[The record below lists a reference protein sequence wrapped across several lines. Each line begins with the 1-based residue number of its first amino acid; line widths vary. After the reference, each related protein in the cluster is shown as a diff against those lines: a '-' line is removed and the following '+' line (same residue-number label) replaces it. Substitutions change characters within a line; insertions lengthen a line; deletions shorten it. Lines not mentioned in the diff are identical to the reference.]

1 MGNGNQR
8 QTVPLSNAIE
18 REMWCA
24 IGVKIVTFASSFLV
38 RRSPR
43 MVRCSRY
50 RLPDY
55 YLMATSKDK
64 LTKKRSTKT
73 RKRTNAPGRK
83 DSTPSRSVG
92 SRMRSWAQG
101 LQNNIVNKRYGELI
115 SFILGLILLAFIIYI
130 LVACG
135 SYLMVG
141 SRDQSI
147 VTELTPWEALTQT
160 LPEGI
165 DSSVVEIQNIT
176 RVHGAYLAHWLM
188 DGFLGFGSWLL
199 LLFGI
204 VCALRMM
211 RITKRGSLI
220 KLCVYTILLS
230 LWTALALSAL
240 QSILGMPTF
249 FRWGGVYGALWLG
262 KMLPA
267 IGWLGVSL
275 TLLVTIIILIVVI
288 RYEYLQWMRRAIGL
302 GWVKRPNR
310 RHTTDSSLESIEDE
324 TELTG
329 GEPTDTNE
337 EILPDDEDGDLDTTK
352 DEDEE
357 APLPAS
363 SVLAAQSASHTT
375 SQATTN
381 APQARRQSVS
391 TPAEESLEGS
401 VTVTVAQGDADSQ
414 AVSVMPQ
421 SDTRRGGYQMP
432 SPDLLADVDQ
442 SSQTIDRT
450 EIKEIEQLII
460 EKLSDLGI
468 GLEPVEVTIGPTVTL
483 YEFKL
488 DPKVKVNR
496 IRSLEDDIA
505 MKVESIGGI
514 RIIAPMPGRG
524 TIGIEVPNR
533 NPRTVGMKALI
544 TSQKFITTDMKL
556 PIAIGRTI
564 TNDVYLFDLSK
575 MPHLLIAGATGQG
588 KSVGLNA
595 LITSLLYNKRPEE
608 LKLILIDPKMLE
620 FSIYESI
627 GRHFLTKLEDA
638 EKYIITDT
646 TKALPVL
653 ESLCV
658 DMDGRYELL
667 ARAKVRN
674 IAEYNKL
681 FRQGHLREEDGFVFL
696 PYLVLIVD
704 EFADLIMTTGR
715 AIEKPIARLAQKARA
730 AGIHIVLA
738 TQRPSTDVITGL
750 IKANFPARIAFKVSS
765 QVDSRTILDTKSAK
779 DLIGRGDMLI
789 NDGKE
794 MRRIQCAFIDTPET
808 ERIVDHI
815 SRQPYPTEPYL
826 LPEPPATEGAAG
838 AAGVGGGA
846 TERDPLFEEVAR
858 HVVQMQQGSTSNIQR
873 RFNIGYNRAGRIMD
887 QLYEC
892 GIVSGQD
899 GSKPRQVLIADE
911 TTLDQLLDTF

>member
-1 MGNGNQR
+1 
-8 QTVPLSNAIE
+8 
-18 REMWCA
+18 
-24 IGVKIVTFASSFLV
+24 
-38 RRSPR
+38 
-43 MVRCSRY
+43 
-50 RLPDY
+50 
-55 YLMATSKDK
+55 
-64 LTKKRSTKT
+64 
-73 RKRTNAPGRK
+73 
-83 DSTPSRSVG
+83 
-92 SRMRSWAQG
+92 
-101 LQNNIVNKRYGELI
+101 
-115 SFILGLILLAFIIYI
+115 
-130 LVACG
+130 
-135 SYLMVG
+135 
-141 SRDQSI
+141 
-147 VTELTPWEALTQT
+147 
-160 LPEGI
+160 
-165 DSSVVEIQNIT
+165 
-176 RVHGAYLAHWLM
+176 
-188 DGFLGFGSWLL
+188 
-199 LLFGI
+199 
-204 VCALRMM
+204 MM

-230 LWTALALSAL
+230 LWMALALSTL
-240 QSILGMPTF
+240 QDILGMPTF
-249 FRWGGVYGALWLG
+249 FRWGGAYGARWLG
-262 KMLPA
+262 KLLPA
-267 IGWLGVSL
+267 IGWLGVAL
-275 TLLVTIIILIVVI
+275 ILLVSIIILIVVI

-310 RHTTDSSLESIEDE
+310 RRTTDSSLESVEDE
-324 TELTG
+324 AKASEE
-329 GEPTDTNE
+329 EPTETNE
-337 EILPDDEDGDLDTTK
+337 EVDPDDEDGEPNI

-357 APLPAS
+357 APLPAP
-363 SVLAAQSASHTT
+363 SVLAAQSA
-375 SQATTN
+375 
-381 APQARRQSVS
+381 RRESVS
-391 TPAEESLEGS
+391 TPAEESLEGG

-414 AVSVMPQ
+414 AVSVIPQ

-627 GRHFLTKLEDA
+627 GRHFLTKLEDE

-646 TKALPVL
+646 NKALPVL

-674 IAEYNKL
+674 ISEYNKL

-838 AAGVGGGA
+838 GAGSGGGGA
-846 TERDPLFEEVAR
+846 TERDLLFEEVAR

-892 GIVSGQD
+892 GIVSAQD

-911 TTLDQLLDTF
+911 ATLDQLLDTF

>member
-1 MGNGNQR
+1 
-8 QTVPLSNAIE
+8 
-18 REMWCA
+18 
-24 IGVKIVTFASSFLV
+24 
-38 RRSPR
+38 
-43 MVRCSRY
+43 
-50 RLPDY
+50 
-55 YLMATSKDK
+55 
-64 LTKKRSTKT
+64 
-73 RKRTNAPGRK
+73 
-83 DSTPSRSVG
+83 
-92 SRMRSWAQG
+92 MRSWAQG
-101 LQNNIVNKRYGELI
+101 LQNNIANKRYGELI
-115 SFILGLILLAFIIYI
+115 SFILGLILLAFIVYI

-141 SRDQSI
+141 SRDQSV

-230 LWTALALSAL
+230 LWMALALSTL
-240 QSILGMPTF
+240 QDILGMPTF
-249 FRWGGVYGALWLG
+249 FRWGGAYGARWLG
-262 KMLPA
+262 KLLPA
-267 IGWLGVSL
+267 IGWLGVAL
-275 TLLVTIIILIVVI
+275 ILLVSIITLVVVL
-288 RYEYLQWMRRAIGL
+288 RYEYLQWIRRAIGL

-310 RHTTDSSLESIEDE
+310 RRTSESSLESIEDE
-324 TELTG
+324 KGATG
-329 GEPTDTNE
+329 EEPTETNE
-337 EILPDDEDGDLDTTK
+337 EVDPDDEDGEPNI

-357 APLPAS
+357 APLPAP
-363 SVLAAQSASHTT
+363 SVLAAQSA
-375 SQATTN
+375 
-381 APQARRQSVS
+381 RRESAS
-391 TPAEESLEGS
+391 TPAEESLEGG

-414 AVSVMPQ
+414 AVSVIPQ

-627 GRHFLTKLEDA
+627 GRHFLTKLEDE

-646 TKALPVL
+646 NKALPVL

-674 IAEYNKL
+674 ISEYNKL

-815 SRQPYPTEPYL
+815 SHQPYPTEPYL

-838 AAGVGGGA
+838 GAGSGGGGA

-892 GIVSGQD
+892 GIVSAQD

-911 TTLDQLLDTF
+911 ATLDQLLDTF

>member
-1 MGNGNQR
+1 
-8 QTVPLSNAIE
+8 
-18 REMWCA
+18 
-24 IGVKIVTFASSFLV
+24 
-38 RRSPR
+38 
-43 MVRCSRY
+43 
-50 RLPDY
+50 
-55 YLMATSKDK
+55 
-64 LTKKRSTKT
+64 
-73 RKRTNAPGRK
+73 
-83 DSTPSRSVG
+83 
-92 SRMRSWAQG
+92 MRSWAQD
-101 LQNNIVNKRYGELI
+101 LQNNVADKRYGELI
-115 SFILGLILLAFIIYI
+115 SFILGLILLAFVVYV
-130 LVACG
+130 LVACV
-135 SYLMVG
+135 SYLLVG
-141 SRDQSI
+141 ARDQSI
-147 VTELTPWEALTQT
+147 VTALTPWEALTQT

-165 DSSVVEIQNIT
+165 DGSVAEIQNIT

-188 DGFLGFGSWLL
+188 DGFLGFGSWFLL
-199 LLFGI
+199 ILSFVG
-204 VCALRMM
+204 ALRLM
-211 RITKRGSLI
+211 RISKRGSII
-220 KLCVYTILLS
+220 KITVYAILLS
-230 LWTALALSAL
+230 LWTALAGAAIQDL
-240 QSILGMPTF
+240 LGMPTF
-249 FRWGGVYGALWLG
+249 FRWGGAYGTLWLG
-262 KMLPA
+262 NLLPA
-267 IGWLGVSL
+267 IGWLGVAL
-275 TLLVTIIILIVVI
+275 ILLVSIIILIVVI

-310 RHTTDSSLESIEDE
+310 HRKAEDPLESAEGEEEASDE
-324 TELTG
+324 
-329 GEPTDTNE
+329 EPTDTDE
-337 EILPDDEDGDLDTTK
+337 EVVPDDMDGEPDTTE

-357 APLPAS
+357 APLPAP
-363 SVLAAQSASHTT
+363 SVLAAQSAPRTT
-375 SQATTN
+375 SQA
-381 APQARRQSVS
+381 RREPVS
-391 TPAEESLEGS
+391 TPAEESLEGG

-414 AVSVMPQ
+414 VASVMPQ
-421 SDTRRGGYQMP
+421 SDMRRGGYQMP

-442 SSQTIDRT
+442 TSQTVDRA
-450 EIKEIEQLII
+450 EIKEIEQLIV

-468 GLEPVEVTIGPTVTL
+468 ALEPVEVTIGPTVTL

-544 TSQKFITTDMKL
+544 TSQKFITTDQKL

-627 GRHFLTKLEDA
+627 GRHFLTKLEDE

-658 DMDGRYELL
+658 DMDARYELL

-674 IAEYNKL
+674 ISEYNKL
-681 FRQGHLREEDGFVFL
+681 FRQGHLREEDGYVFL

-765 QVDSRTILDTKSAK
+765 QVDSRTILDTTSAK

-815 SRQPYPTEPYL
+815 SHQPYPTEPYL

-838 AAGVGGGA
+838 GASFGSGGA

-873 RFNIGYNRAGRIMD
+873 RFNIGYNRAGRVMD

-892 GIVSGQD
+892 GIVSAQD
-899 GSKPRQVLIADE
+899 GSKPRQVLISDE
-911 TTLDQLLDTF
+911 ETLNRLLDTL

>member
-1 MGNGNQR
+1 
-8 QTVPLSNAIE
+8 
-18 REMWCA
+18 
-24 IGVKIVTFASSFLV
+24 
-38 RRSPR
+38 

-64 LTKKRSTKT
+64 STKKRSTKS
-73 RKRTNAPGRK
+73 RKRTNASGRK
-83 DSTPSRSVG
+83 DATPSRSVG
-92 SRMRSWAQG
+92 SRMRSWAQD
-101 LQNNIVNKRYGELI
+101 LQNNIADKRYGELI

-188 DGFLGFGSWLL
+188 DGFLGFGSWFL

-220 KLCVYTILLS
+220 KLCVYAILLS

-240 QSILGMPTF
+240 QNILGMPTF
-249 FRWGGVYGALWLG
+249 FRWGGAYGALWLG

-275 TLLVTIIILIVVI
+275 TLLVTIITFIVAM

-302 GWVKRPNR
+302 GWVKRPSR
-310 RHTTDSSLESIEDE
+310 RTTEAERDAVTLERKEEVVDE
-324 TELTG
+324 ANDEQY
-329 GEPTDTNE
+329 DTS
-337 EILPDDEDGDLDTTK
+337 K
-352 DEDEE
+352 DEELETSLSDPGV
-357 APLPAS
+357 APSQTEPLRS
-363 SVLAAQSASHTT
+363 SRVATSRPSQESRATSSTT
-375 SQATTN
+375 
-381 APQARRQSVS
+381 
-391 TPAEESLEGS
+391 AEESLEGG

-414 AVSVMPQ
+414 AAAIMPQ
-421 SDTRRGGYQMP
+421 SDSRRGGYQMP

-442 SSQTIDRT
+442 SSQKIDRT

-544 TSQKFITTDMKL
+544 TSQKFITTDQKL

-627 GRHFLTKLEDA
+627 GRHFLTKLEDE

-646 TKALPVL
+646 NKALPVL

-815 SRQPYPTEPYL
+815 SRQPYPTVPYL

-838 AAGVGGGA
+838 AAGSGGGGA

-892 GIVSGQD
+892 GIVSAQD

>member
-1 MGNGNQR
+1 
-8 QTVPLSNAIE
+8 
-18 REMWCA
+18 
-24 IGVKIVTFASSFLV
+24 
-38 RRSPR
+38 

-64 LTKKRSTKT
+64 STKKRSTKS
-73 RKRTNAPGRK
+73 RKRTNASGRK
-83 DSTPSRSVG
+83 DATPSRSVG
-92 SRMRSWAQG
+92 SRMRSWAQD
-101 LQNNIVNKRYGELI
+101 LQNNIADKRYGELI

-188 DGFLGFGSWLL
+188 DGFLGFGSWFL

-220 KLCVYTILLS
+220 KLCVYAILLS

-240 QSILGMPTF
+240 QNILGMPTF
-249 FRWGGVYGALWLG
+249 FRWGGAYGALWLG

-275 TLLVTIIILIVVI
+275 TLLVTIITFIVAM

-302 GWVKRPNR
+302 GWVKRPSR
-310 RHTTDSSLESIEDE
+310 RTTEAERDAVTLERKEEVVDE
-324 TELTG
+324 A
-329 GEPTDTNE
+329 NE
-337 EILPDDEDGDLDTTK
+337 EQYDTSK
-352 DEDEE
+352 DEELETPLSDPGV
-357 APLPAS
+357 APSQTEPLRS
-363 SVLAAQSASHTT
+363 SRVATSRPSQESRATSSTT
-375 SQATTN
+375 
-381 APQARRQSVS
+381 
-391 TPAEESLEGS
+391 AEESLEGG

-414 AVSVMPQ
+414 AAAIMPQ
-421 SDTRRGGYQMP
+421 SDSRRGGYQMP

-442 SSQTIDRT
+442 SSQKIDRT

-544 TSQKFITTDMKL
+544 TSQKFITTDQKL

-627 GRHFLTKLEDA
+627 GRHFLTKLEDE

-646 TKALPVL
+646 NKALPVL

-815 SRQPYPTEPYL
+815 SRQPYPTVPYL

-838 AAGVGGGA
+838 AAGSGGGGA

-892 GIVSGQD
+892 GIVSAQD

>member
-1 MGNGNQR
+1 
-8 QTVPLSNAIE
+8 
-18 REMWCA
+18 
-24 IGVKIVTFASSFLV
+24 
-38 RRSPR
+38 
-43 MVRCSRY
+43 
-50 RLPDY
+50 
-55 YLMATSKDK
+55 
-64 LTKKRSTKT
+64 
-73 RKRTNAPGRK
+73 
-83 DSTPSRSVG
+83 
-92 SRMRSWAQG
+92 MRSWAQG
-101 LQNNIVNKRYGELI
+101 LQNNIANKRYGELI
-115 SFILGLILLAFIIYI
+115 SFILGLILLAFIVYI

-141 SRDQSI
+141 ARDQSV

-230 LWTALALSAL
+230 LWMALALSTL
-240 QSILGMPTF
+240 QDILGMPTF
-249 FRWGGVYGALWLG
+249 FRWGGAYGARWLG
-262 KMLPA
+262 KLLPA
-267 IGWLGVSL
+267 IGWLGVAL
-275 TLLVTIIILIVVI
+275 ILLVSIIILIVVI

-310 RHTTDSSLESIEDE
+310 RRTSESSLESIEDE
-324 TELTG
+324 EGATG
-329 GEPTDTNE
+329 EEPTETNE
-337 EILPDDEDGDLDTTK
+337 EVDPDDEDGEPNI

-357 APLPAS
+357 APLPAP
-363 SVLAAQSASHTT
+363 SVLAAQSA
-375 SQATTN
+375 
-381 APQARRQSVS
+381 RRESVS
-391 TPAEESLEGS
+391 TPAEESLEGG

-414 AVSVMPQ
+414 AVSVIPQ
-421 SDTRRGGYQMP
+421 SDTHRGGYQMP

-627 GRHFLTKLEDA
+627 GRHFLTKLEDE

-646 TKALPVL
+646 NKALPVL

-674 IAEYNKL
+674 ISEYNKL
-681 FRQGHLREEDGFVFL
+681 FRQGHLREEEGFVFL

-838 AAGVGGGA
+838 GAGSGGGGA

-892 GIVSGQD
+892 GIVSAQD

-911 TTLDQLLDTF
+911 ATLDQLLDTF

>member
-1 MGNGNQR
+1 
-8 QTVPLSNAIE
+8 
-18 REMWCA
+18 
-24 IGVKIVTFASSFLV
+24 
-38 RRSPR
+38 
-43 MVRCSRY
+43 
-50 RLPDY
+50 
-55 YLMATSKDK
+55 
-64 LTKKRSTKT
+64 
-73 RKRTNAPGRK
+73 
-83 DSTPSRSVG
+83 
-92 SRMRSWAQG
+92 MRSWAQG
-101 LQNNIVNKRYGELI
+101 LQNNIANKRYGELI
-115 SFILGLILLAFIIYI
+115 SFILGLILLAFIVYI

-230 LWTALALSAL
+230 LWMALALSTL
-240 QSILGMPTF
+240 QDILGMLTF
-249 FRWGGVYGALWLG
+249 FRWGGAYGARWLG
-262 KMLPA
+262 KLLPA
-267 IGWLGVSL
+267 IGWLGVAL
-275 TLLVTIIILIVVI
+275 ILLVSIITLIVVL

-310 RHTTDSSLESIEDE
+310 RRATDSSLESVEDE
-324 TELTG
+324 AKASVE
-329 GEPTDTNE
+329 EPTDE
-337 EILPDDEDGDLDTTK
+337 EVDPDDEDGEPNI

-357 APLPAS
+357 APLPAP
-363 SVLAAQSASHTT
+363 SVLAAQSA
-375 SQATTN
+375 
-381 APQARRQSVS
+381 RRESVS
-391 TPAEESLEGS
+391 TPAEESLEGG

-414 AVSVMPQ
+414 AVSVIPQ

-627 GRHFLTKLEDA
+627 GRHFLTKLEDE

-646 TKALPVL
+646 NKALPVL

-674 IAEYNKL
+674 ISEYNKL

-815 SRQPYPTEPYL
+815 SHQPYPTVPYL

-838 AAGVGGGA
+838 GAGSGGGGA

-892 GIVSGQD
+892 GIVSAQD

-911 TTLDQLLDTF
+911 ATLDQLLDTF

>member
-1 MGNGNQR
+1 
-8 QTVPLSNAIE
+8 
-18 REMWCA
+18 
-24 IGVKIVTFASSFLV
+24 
-38 RRSPR
+38 

-230 LWTALALSAL
+230 LWMALALSTL
-240 QSILGMPTF
+240 QDILGMPTF
-249 FRWGGVYGALWLG
+249 FRWGGAYGARWLG
-262 KMLPA
+262 KLLPA
-267 IGWLGVSL
+267 IGWLGVAL
-275 TLLVTIIILIVVI
+275 ILLVSIIILIVVI

-310 RHTTDSSLESIEDE
+310 RRTSESSLESIEDE
-324 TELTG
+324 EGATG
-329 GEPTDTNE
+329 EEPTETNE
-337 EILPDDEDGDLDTTK
+337 EVDPDDEDGEPNI

-357 APLPAS
+357 APLPAP
-363 SVLAAQSASHTT
+363 SVLAAQSA
-375 SQATTN
+375 
-381 APQARRQSVS
+381 RRESVS
-391 TPAEESLEGS
+391 TPAEESLEGG

-414 AVSVMPQ
+414 AVSVIPQ

-838 AAGVGGGA
+838 GAGSGGGGA

-892 GIVSGQD
+892 GIVSAQD

-911 TTLDQLLDTF
+911 ATLDQLLDTF

>member
-1 MGNGNQR
+1 M
-8 QTVPLSNAIE
+8 A
-18 REMWCA
+18 
-24 IGVKIVTFASSFLV
+24 
-38 RRSPR
+38 RRSH
-43 MVRCSRY
+43 Y
-50 RLPDY
+50 RLPYY

-64 LTKKRSTKT
+64 STKKRSTQS

-83 DSTPSRSVG
+83 DATPSRSVG
-92 SRMRSWAQG
+92 SRMRSWAQD
-101 LQNNIVNKRYGELI
+101 LQNNVADKRYGELI
-115 SFILGLILLAFIIYI
+115 SFILGLILLAFVVYV
-130 LVACG
+130 LVACV
-135 SYLMVG
+135 SYLLVG
-141 SRDQSI
+141 ARDQSI
-147 VTELTPWEALTQT
+147 VTALTPWEALTQT

-165 DSSVVEIQNIT
+165 DGSVAEIQNIT

-188 DGFLGFGSWLL
+188 DGFLGFGSWFLL
-199 LLFGI
+199 ILSFVG
-204 VCALRMM
+204 ALRLM
-211 RITKRGSLI
+211 RISKRGSII
-220 KLCVYTILLS
+220 KITVYAILLS
-230 LWTALALSAL
+230 LWTALAGAAIQDL
-240 QSILGMPTF
+240 LGMPTF
-249 FRWGGVYGALWLG
+249 FRWGGAYGTLWLG
-262 KMLPA
+262 KLLPA
-267 IGWLGVSL
+267 IGWLGVAL
-275 TLLVTIIILIVVI
+275 ILLVSIIILIVVI

-302 GWVKRPNR
+302 GWVKRPSR
-310 RHTTDSSLESIEDE
+310 RRTTDSSLEGADE
-324 TELTG
+324 EEASG
-329 GEPTDTNE
+329 EEPTE
-337 EILPDDEDGDLDTTK
+337 EVVPDDIDDESDTTE

-357 APLPAS
+357 APLPAPS
-363 SVLAAQSASHTT
+363 ALAAQSAPRTT
-375 SQATTN
+375 L
-381 APQARRQSVS
+381 QARREPVS
-391 TPAEESLEGS
+391 TPAEESLEGG

-414 AVSVMPQ
+414 VASVMPQ
-421 SDTRRGGYQMP
+421 SDLRRGGYQMP

-442 SSQTIDRT
+442 TSQTVDRA
-450 EIKEIEQLII
+450 EIKEIEQLIV

-468 GLEPVEVTIGPTVTL
+468 ALEPVEVTIGPTVTL

-544 TSQKFITTDMKL
+544 TSQKFITTDQKL

-627 GRHFLTKLEDA
+627 GRHFLTKLEDE

-646 TKALPVL
+646 NKALPVL

-658 DMDGRYELL
+658 DMDARYELL

-674 IAEYNKL
+674 ISEYNKL
-681 FRQGHLREEDGFVFL
+681 FRQGHLREEDGYVFL

-765 QVDSRTILDTKSAK
+765 QVDSRTILDTTSAK

-815 SRQPYPTEPYL
+815 SHQPYPTVPYL

-838 AAGVGGGA
+838 GAGLGGGGA

-873 RFNIGYNRAGRIMD
+873 RFNIGYNRAGRVMD

-892 GIVSGQD
+892 GIVSAQD
-899 GSKPRQVLIADE
+899 GSKPRQVLISDE
-911 TTLDQLLDTF
+911 ETLNRLLDTL

>member
-1 MGNGNQR
+1 
-8 QTVPLSNAIE
+8 
-18 REMWCA
+18 
-24 IGVKIVTFASSFLV
+24 
-38 RRSPR
+38 
-43 MVRCSRY
+43 
-50 RLPDY
+50 
-55 YLMATSKDK
+55 
-64 LTKKRSTKT
+64 
-73 RKRTNAPGRK
+73 
-83 DSTPSRSVG
+83 
-92 SRMRSWAQG
+92 MRSWAQG
-101 LQNNIVNKRYGELI
+101 LQNNIANKRYGELI
-115 SFILGLILLAFIIYI
+115 SFILGLILLAFIVYI

-141 SRDQSI
+141 SRDQSV

-199 LLFGI
+199 LLFGV

-211 RITKRGSLI
+211 RITKRWSLI

-230 LWTALALSAL
+230 LWMALALSAL
-240 QSILGMPTF
+240 QNILGMPTF
-249 FRWGGVYGALWLG
+249 FRWGGAYGALWLG
-262 KMLPA
+262 KLLPA
-267 IGWLGVSL
+267 IGWLGVAL
-275 TLLVTIIILIVVI
+275 ILLVSIIILIVVI

-310 RHTTDSSLESIEDE
+310 RRTSESSLESIEDE
-324 TELTG
+324 KGATG
-329 GEPTDTNE
+329 EEPTETNE
-337 EILPDDEDGDLDTTK
+337 EVDPDDEDGEPNI

-357 APLPAS
+357 APLPAP
-363 SVLAAQSASHTT
+363 SVLAAQSA
-375 SQATTN
+375 
-381 APQARRQSVS
+381 RRESVS
-391 TPAEESLEGS
+391 TPAEESLEGG

-414 AVSVMPQ
+414 AVSVIPQ

-505 MKVESIGGI
+505 MMVESIGGI

-627 GRHFLTKLEDA
+627 GRHFLTKLEDE

-646 TKALPVL
+646 NKALPVL

-674 IAEYNKL
+674 ISEYNKL
-681 FRQGHLREEDGFVFL
+681 FRQGHLREEEGFVFL

-815 SRQPYPTEPYL
+815 SHQPYPTEPYL

-838 AAGVGGGA
+838 GAGSGGGGA

-892 GIVSGQD
+892 GIVSAQD

-911 TTLDQLLDTF
+911 ATLDQLLDTF

>member
-1 MGNGNQR
+1 
-8 QTVPLSNAIE
+8 
-18 REMWCA
+18 
-24 IGVKIVTFASSFLV
+24 
-38 RRSPR
+38 
-43 MVRCSRY
+43 
-50 RLPDY
+50 
-55 YLMATSKDK
+55 
-64 LTKKRSTKT
+64 
-73 RKRTNAPGRK
+73 
-83 DSTPSRSVG
+83 
-92 SRMRSWAQG
+92 MRSWAQG
-101 LQNNIVNKRYGELI
+101 LQNNIANKRYGELI
-115 SFILGLILLAFIIYI
+115 SFILGLILLAFIVYI

-141 SRDQSI
+141 ARDQSI

-230 LWTALALSAL
+230 LWMALALSTL
-240 QSILGMPTF
+240 QDILGMPTF
-249 FRWGGVYGALWLG
+249 FRWGGAYGARWLG
-262 KMLPA
+262 KLLPA
-267 IGWLGVSL
+267 IGWLGVAL
-275 TLLVTIIILIVVI
+275 ILLVSIIILIVVI

-310 RHTTDSSLESIEDE
+310 RRTSESSLESIEDE
-324 TELTG
+324 EGATG
-329 GEPTDTNE
+329 EEPTETNE
-337 EILPDDEDGDLDTTK
+337 EVDPDDEDGEPNI

-357 APLPAS
+357 APLPAP
-363 SVLAAQSASHTT
+363 SVLAAQSA
-375 SQATTN
+375 
-381 APQARRQSVS
+381 RRESVS
-391 TPAEESLEGS
+391 TPAEESLEGG

-414 AVSVMPQ
+414 AVSVIPQ

-627 GRHFLTKLEDA
+627 GRHFLTKLEDE

-646 TKALPVL
+646 NKALPVL

-674 IAEYNKL
+674 ISEYNKL
-681 FRQGHLREEDGFVFL
+681 FRQGHLREEEGFVFL

-838 AAGVGGGA
+838 GAGSGGGGA

-892 GIVSGQD
+892 GIVSAQD

-911 TTLDQLLDTF
+911 ATLDQLLDTF

>member
-1 MGNGNQR
+1 
-8 QTVPLSNAIE
+8 
-18 REMWCA
+18 
-24 IGVKIVTFASSFLV
+24 
-38 RRSPR
+38 

-64 LTKKRSTKT
+64 STKKRSTKS
-73 RKRTNAPGRK
+73 RKRTNASGRK
-83 DSTPSRSVG
+83 DATPSRSVG
-92 SRMRSWAQG
+92 SRMRSWAQD
-101 LQNNIVNKRYGELI
+101 LQNNIADKRYGELI

-188 DGFLGFGSWLL
+188 DGFLGFGSWFL

-204 VCALRMM
+204 ACALRMM

-220 KLCVYTILLS
+220 KLCVYAILLS

-240 QSILGMPTF
+240 QNILGMPTF
-249 FRWGGVYGALWLG
+249 FRWGGAYGALWLG

-275 TLLVTIIILIVVI
+275 TLLVTIITFIVAM

-302 GWVKRPNR
+302 GWVKRPSR
-310 RHTTDSSLESIEDE
+310 RTTEAERDAVTLERKEEVVDE
-324 TELTG
+324 A
-329 GEPTDTNE
+329 NE
-337 EILPDDEDGDLDTTK
+337 EQYDTSK
-352 DEDEE
+352 DEELETSLSDPSV
-357 APLPAS
+357 APSQTEPLRS
-363 SVLAAQSASHTT
+363 SRVATSRPSQESRATSSTT
-375 SQATTN
+375 
-381 APQARRQSVS
+381 
-391 TPAEESLEGS
+391 AEESLEGG

-414 AVSVMPQ
+414 AAAIMPQ
-421 SDTRRGGYQMP
+421 SDSRRGGYQMP

-442 SSQTIDRT
+442 SSQKIDRT

-544 TSQKFITTDMKL
+544 TSQKFITTDQKL

-627 GRHFLTKLEDA
+627 GRHFLTKLEDE

-646 TKALPVL
+646 NKALPVL

-715 AIEKPIARLAQKARA
+715 AIEKPIARSPRKSTRAPSSTPRAPRISSDVATCSSTTARRCDVSSVPSLTRLRRSA
-730 AGIHIVLA
+730 SWTTSLVSPIRQCLICCLSLPPRRVRLGLLDLEVVARPSATRSLRRWLA
-738 TQRPSTDVITGL
+738 TSCRCSKDRRAIFSGALTSGTT
-750 IKANFPARIAFKVSS
+750 A
-765 QVDSRTILDTKSAK
+765 LDA
-779 DLIGRGDMLI
+779 LW
-789 NDGKE
+789 
-794 MRRIQCAFIDTPET
+794 
-808 ERIVDHI
+808 I
-815 SRQPYPTEPYL
+815 S
-826 LPEPPATEGAAG
+826 
-838 AAGVGGGA
+838 
-846 TERDPLFEEVAR
+846 
-858 HVVQMQQGSTSNIQR
+858 STS
-873 RFNIGYNRAGRIMD
+873 A
-887 QLYEC
+887 
-892 GIVSGQD
+892 VSYRLKMVA
-899 GSKPRQVLIADE
+899 SPAKY
-911 TTLDQLLDTF
+911 

>member
-1 MGNGNQR
+1 
-8 QTVPLSNAIE
+8 
-18 REMWCA
+18 
-24 IGVKIVTFASSFLV
+24 
-38 RRSPR
+38 
-43 MVRCSRY
+43 
-50 RLPDY
+50 
-55 YLMATSKDK
+55 
-64 LTKKRSTKT
+64 
-73 RKRTNAPGRK
+73 
-83 DSTPSRSVG
+83 
-92 SRMRSWAQG
+92 MRSWAQG
-101 LQNNIVNKRYGELI
+101 LQNNIANKRYGELI
-115 SFILGLILLAFIIYI
+115 SFILGLILLAFIVYI
-130 LVACG
+130 LGACG

-230 LWTALALSAL
+230 LWTALALSTL
-240 QSILGMPTF
+240 QDILGMPTF
-249 FRWGGVYGALWLG
+249 FRWGGAYGARWLG
-262 KMLPA
+262 KLLPA
-267 IGWLGVSL
+267 IGWLGVAL
-275 TLLVTIIILIVVI
+275 ILLVSIIILIVVI

-302 GWVKRPNR
+302 GWVKRSNR
-310 RHTTDSSLESIEDE
+310 RRTSESSLESIEDE
-324 TELTG
+324 EEATG
-329 GEPTDTNE
+329 EEPTETNE
-337 EILPDDEDGDLDTTK
+337 EVDPDDEDGEPNI
-352 DEDEE
+352 DEGEE
-357 APLPAS
+357 APLPAPS
-363 SVLAAQSASHTT
+363 ILAAQSA
-375 SQATTN
+375 
-381 APQARRQSVS
+381 RRESAS
-391 TPAEESLEGS
+391 TPAEESLEGG

-414 AVSVMPQ
+414 AVSVIPK

-627 GRHFLTKLEDA
+627 GRHFLTKLEDE

-646 TKALPVL
+646 NKALPVL

-674 IAEYNKL
+674 ISEYNKL

-815 SRQPYPTEPYL
+815 SHQPYPTEPYL

-838 AAGVGGGA
+838 GAGSGGGGA

-892 GIVSGQD
+892 GIVSAQD

-911 TTLDQLLDTF
+911 ATLDQLLDTF

>member
-1 MGNGNQR
+1 
-8 QTVPLSNAIE
+8 
-18 REMWCA
+18 
-24 IGVKIVTFASSFLV
+24 
-38 RRSPR
+38 
-43 MVRCSRY
+43 
-50 RLPDY
+50 
-55 YLMATSKDK
+55 
-64 LTKKRSTKT
+64 
-73 RKRTNAPGRK
+73 
-83 DSTPSRSVG
+83 
-92 SRMRSWAQG
+92 MRSWAQD
-101 LQNNIVNKRYGELI
+101 LQNNIADKRYGELI

-188 DGFLGFGSWLL
+188 DGFLGFGSWFL

-220 KLCVYTILLS
+220 KLCVYAILLS

-240 QSILGMPTF
+240 QNILGMPTF
-249 FRWGGVYGALWLG
+249 FRWGGAYGALWLG

-275 TLLVTIIILIVVI
+275 TLLVTIITIIVAM

-302 GWVKRPNR
+302 GWVKRPSR
-310 RHTTDSSLESIEDE
+310 RTTEAERDAVTLERKEEVVDE
-324 TELTG
+324 ANDEQY
-329 GEPTDTNE
+329 DTS
-337 EILPDDEDGDLDTTK
+337 K
-352 DEDEE
+352 DEELETSLSDPGV
-357 APLPAS
+357 APSQTEPLRS
-363 SVLAAQSASHTT
+363 SRVATSRPSQESRATSSTT
-375 SQATTN
+375 AN
-381 APQARRQSVS
+381 
-391 TPAEESLEGS
+391 ESLEGD

-414 AVSVMPQ
+414 AAAIMPQ
-421 SDTRRGGYQMP
+421 SDSRRGGYQMP

-442 SSQTIDRT
+442 SSQKIDRT

-544 TSQKFITTDMKL
+544 TSQKFITTDQKL

-627 GRHFLTKLEDA
+627 GRHFLTKLEDE

-646 TKALPVL
+646 NKALPVL

-815 SRQPYPTEPYL
+815 SRQPYPTVPYL

-838 AAGVGGGA
+838 AAGSGGGGA

-892 GIVSGQD
+892 GIVSAQD

>member
-1 MGNGNQR
+1 
-8 QTVPLSNAIE
+8 
-18 REMWCA
+18 
-24 IGVKIVTFASSFLV
+24 
-38 RRSPR
+38 
-43 MVRCSRY
+43 
-50 RLPDY
+50 
-55 YLMATSKDK
+55 
-64 LTKKRSTKT
+64 
-73 RKRTNAPGRK
+73 
-83 DSTPSRSVG
+83 
-92 SRMRSWAQG
+92 MRSWAQG
-101 LQNNIVNKRYGELI
+101 LQNNIANKRYGELI
-115 SFILGLILLAFIIYI
+115 SFILGLILLAFIVYI

-141 SRDQSI
+141 SRDQSV

-230 LWTALALSAL
+230 LWMALALSTL
-240 QSILGMPTF
+240 QDILGMPTF
-249 FRWGGVYGALWLG
+249 FRWGGAYGARWLG
-262 KMLPA
+262 KLLPA
-267 IGWLGVSL
+267 IGWLGVAL
-275 TLLVTIIILIVVI
+275 ILLVSIIILIVVI

-310 RHTTDSSLESIEDE
+310 RRTSESSLESIEDE
-324 TELTG
+324 EGATG
-329 GEPTDTNE
+329 EEPTDTNE
-337 EILPDDEDGDLDTTK
+337 EVDPDDEDG
-352 DEDEE
+352 EPNIDEE
-357 APLPAS
+357 EKAPLPAP
-363 SVLAAQSASHTT
+363 SVLAAQSA
-375 SQATTN
+375 
-381 APQARRQSVS
+381 RRESVS
-391 TPAEESLEGS
+391 TPAEESLEGG

-414 AVSVMPQ
+414 AVSVIPQ

-627 GRHFLTKLEDA
+627 GRHFLTKLEDE

-646 TKALPVL
+646 NKALPVL

-674 IAEYNKL
+674 ISEYNKL

-838 AAGVGGGA
+838 GAGSGGGGA

-887 QLYEC
+887 QLYES
-892 GIVSGQD
+892 GIVSAQD

-911 TTLDQLLDTF
+911 ATLDQLLDTF

>member
-1 MGNGNQR
+1 
-8 QTVPLSNAIE
+8 
-18 REMWCA
+18 
-24 IGVKIVTFASSFLV
+24 
-38 RRSPR
+38 

-64 LTKKRSTKT
+64 STKKRSTKS
-73 RKRTNAPGRK
+73 RKRTNASGRK
-83 DSTPSRSVG
+83 DATPSRSVG
-92 SRMRSWAQG
+92 SRMRSWAQD
-101 LQNNIVNKRYGELI
+101 LQNNIADKRYGELI

-176 RVHGAYLAHWLM
+176 RVHGAYLAHWLT
-188 DGFLGFGSWLL
+188 DGFLGFGSWFL

-220 KLCVYTILLS
+220 KLCVYAILLS

-240 QSILGMPTF
+240 QNILGMPTF
-249 FRWGGVYGALWLG
+249 FRWGGAYGALWLG

-275 TLLVTIIILIVVI
+275 TLLVTIITFIVAM

-302 GWVKRPNR
+302 GWVKRPSR
-310 RHTTDSSLESIEDE
+310 RTTEAERDAVTLERKEEVVDE
-324 TELTG
+324 A
-329 GEPTDTNE
+329 NE
-337 EILPDDEDGDLDTTK
+337 EQYDTSK
-352 DEDEE
+352 DEELETSLSDPGV
-357 APLPAS
+357 APSQTEPLRS
-363 SVLAAQSASHTT
+363 SRVATSRPSQESRATSSTT
-375 SQATTN
+375 
-381 APQARRQSVS
+381 
-391 TPAEESLEGS
+391 AEESLEGG

-414 AVSVMPQ
+414 AAAIMPQ
-421 SDTRRGGYQMP
+421 SDSRRGGYQMP

-442 SSQTIDRT
+442 SSQKIDRT

-544 TSQKFITTDMKL
+544 TSQKFITTDQKL

-627 GRHFLTKLEDA
+627 GRHFLTKLEDE

-646 TKALPVL
+646 NKALPVL

-815 SRQPYPTEPYL
+815 SRQPYPTVPYL

-838 AAGVGGGA
+838 AAGSGGGGA

-892 GIVSGQD
+892 GIVSAQD

>member
-1 MGNGNQR
+1 
-8 QTVPLSNAIE
+8 
-18 REMWCA
+18 
-24 IGVKIVTFASSFLV
+24 
-38 RRSPR
+38 

-64 LTKKRSTKT
+64 STKKRSTKS
-73 RKRTNAPGRK
+73 RKRTNAPSRK
-83 DSTPSRSVG
+83 DTTSSRSVG
-92 SRMRSWAQG
+92 SRMRSWTQD
-101 LQNNIVNKRYGELI
+101 LKNNVVNKRYGELI

-135 SYLMVG
+135 SYLVVG
-141 SRDQSI
+141 ARDQSI

-188 DGFLGFGSWLL
+188 DGFLGFGSWF
-199 LLFGI
+199 LLFFGI
-204 VCALRMM
+204 ICALRMM

-220 KLCVYTILLS
+220 KLCVYAILLS
-230 LWTALALSAL
+230 LWTALAISAL
-240 QSILGMPTF
+240 QNILGLPTF
-249 FRWGGVYGALWLG
+249 FRWGGAYGALWLG

-302 GWVKRPNR
+302 GWVKRPSR
-310 RHTTDSSLESIEDE
+310 RRTTEAERDDTTLEPVEDAGDEPNDE
-324 TELTG
+324 TEYDAL
-329 GEPTDTNE
+329 
-337 EILPDDEDGDLDTTK
+337 
-352 DEDEE
+352 EDEE
-357 APLPAS
+357 EDEELETPLSEP
-363 SVLAAQSASHTT
+363 SVAT
-375 SQATTN
+375 SQTEPLRSSRVATSRPSQESRAT
-381 APQARRQSVS
+381 SS
-391 TPAEESLEGS
+391 TPAEENLEGG

-414 AVSVMPQ
+414 AAAVMPQ
-421 SDTRRGGYQMP
+421 SDSRRGGYQMP

-442 SSQTIDRT
+442 SSQTIDRA

-544 TSQKFITTDMKL
+544 TSQKFITTDQKL

-627 GRHFLTKLEDA
+627 GRHFLTKLEDE

-646 TKALPVL
+646 NKALPVL

-674 IAEYNKL
+674 ISEYNKL

-815 SRQPYPTEPYL
+815 SHQPYPTEPYL

-838 AAGVGGGA
+838 GAGSGGGGA

-892 GIVSGQD
+892 GIVSAQD

>member
-1 MGNGNQR
+1 
-8 QTVPLSNAIE
+8 
-18 REMWCA
+18 
-24 IGVKIVTFASSFLV
+24 
-38 RRSPR
+38 
-43 MVRCSRY
+43 
-50 RLPDY
+50 
-55 YLMATSKDK
+55 MATSKDK
-64 LTKKRSTKT
+64 STKKRSTKS
-73 RKRTNAPGRK
+73 RKRTNASGRK
-83 DSTPSRSVG
+83 DATPSRSVG
-92 SRMRSWAQG
+92 SRMRSWAQD
-101 LQNNIVNKRYGELI
+101 LQNNIADKRYGELI

-188 DGFLGFGSWLL
+188 DGFLGFGSWFL

-220 KLCVYTILLS
+220 KLCVYAILLS

-240 QSILGMPTF
+240 QNILGMPTF
-249 FRWGGVYGALWLG
+249 FRWGGAYGALWLG

-275 TLLVTIIILIVVI
+275 TLLVTIITIIVAM

-302 GWVKRPNR
+302 GWVKRPSR
-310 RHTTDSSLESIEDE
+310 RTTEAERDAVTLERKEEVVDE
-324 TELTG
+324 ANDEQY
-329 GEPTDTNE
+329 DTS
-337 EILPDDEDGDLDTTK
+337 K
-352 DEDEE
+352 DEELETSLSDPGV
-357 APLPAS
+357 APSQTEPLRS
-363 SVLAAQSASHTT
+363 SRVATSRPSQESRATSSTT
-375 SQATTN
+375 AN
-381 APQARRQSVS
+381 
-391 TPAEESLEGS
+391 ESLEGD

-414 AVSVMPQ
+414 AAAIMPQ
-421 SDTRRGGYQMP
+421 SDSRRGGYQMP

-442 SSQTIDRT
+442 SSQKIDRT

-544 TSQKFITTDMKL
+544 TSQKFITTDQKL

-627 GRHFLTKLEDA
+627 GRHFLTKLEDE

-646 TKALPVL
+646 NKALPVL

-815 SRQPYPTEPYL
+815 SRQPYPTVPYL
-826 LPEPPATEGAAG
+826 L
-838 AAGVGGGA
+838 
-846 TERDPLFEEVAR
+846 
-858 HVVQMQQGSTSNIQR
+858 
-873 RFNIGYNRAGRIMD
+873 
-887 QLYEC
+887 
-892 GIVSGQD
+892 
-899 GSKPRQVLIADE
+899 
-911 TTLDQLLDTF
+911 

>member
-1 MGNGNQR
+1 
-8 QTVPLSNAIE
+8 
-18 REMWCA
+18 
-24 IGVKIVTFASSFLV
+24 
-38 RRSPR
+38 

-64 LTKKRSTKT
+64 STKKRSTKS
-73 RKRTNAPGRK
+73 RKRTNASGRK
-83 DSTPSRSVG
+83 DATPSRSVG
-92 SRMRSWAQG
+92 SRMRSWAQD
-101 LQNNIVNKRYGELI
+101 LQNNIADKRYGELI

-188 DGFLGFGSWLL
+188 DGFLGFGSWFL

-220 KLCVYTILLS
+220 KLCVYAILLS

-240 QSILGMPTF
+240 QNILGMPTF
-249 FRWGGVYGALWLG
+249 FRWGGAYGALWLG

-275 TLLVTIIILIVVI
+275 TLLVTIITIIVAM

-302 GWVKRPNR
+302 GWVKRPSR
-310 RHTTDSSLESIEDE
+310 RTPEAERDAVTLERKEEVVDE
-324 TELTG
+324 ANDEQY
-329 GEPTDTNE
+329 DTS
-337 EILPDDEDGDLDTTK
+337 K
-352 DEDEE
+352 DEELETPLSDPGV
-357 APLPAS
+357 APSQTEPLRS
-363 SVLAAQSASHTT
+363 SRVATSRPSQESRATSSTT
-375 SQATTN
+375 AN
-381 APQARRQSVS
+381 
-391 TPAEESLEGS
+391 ESLEGD

-414 AVSVMPQ
+414 AAAIMPQ
-421 SDTRRGGYQMP
+421 RDSRRGGYQMP

-442 SSQTIDRT
+442 SSQKIDRT

-544 TSQKFITTDMKL
+544 TSQKFITTDQKL

-627 GRHFLTKLEDA
+627 GRHFLTKLEDE

-646 TKALPVL
+646 NKALPVL

-815 SRQPYPTEPYL
+815 SRQPYPTVPYL

-838 AAGVGGGA
+838 AAGSGGGGA

-892 GIVSGQD
+892 GIVSAQD

>member
-1 MGNGNQR
+1 MAQR
-8 QTVPLSNAIE
+8 SH
-18 REMWCA
+18 
-24 IGVKIVTFASSFLV
+24 
-38 RRSPR
+38 
-43 MVRCSRY
+43 Y
-50 RLPDY
+50 RLPYY

-64 LTKKRSTKT
+64 PIKKRSAQT
-73 RKRTNAPGRK
+73 RKRTNASSRK
-83 DSTPSRSVG
+83 DATPSRSVG

-101 LQNNIVNKRYGELI
+101 LQNNIANKRYGELI
-115 SFILGLILLAFIIYI
+115 SFILGLILLAFIVYI

-230 LWTALALSAL
+230 LWTALALSTL
-240 QSILGMPTF
+240 QDILGMPTF
-249 FRWGGVYGALWLG
+249 FRWGGAYGASWLG
-262 KMLPA
+262 KLLPA
-267 IGWLGVSL
+267 IGWLGVAL
-275 TLLVTIIILIVVI
+275 ILLVSIITLVVVL

-310 RHTTDSSLESIEDE
+310 RRTSESSLESIEDE
-324 TELTG
+324 KGATG
-329 GEPTDTNE
+329 EEPTETNE
-337 EILPDDEDGDLDTTK
+337 EVDPDDEDGEPNI

-357 APLPAS
+357 APLPAP
-363 SVLAAQSASHTT
+363 SVLAAQSA
-375 SQATTN
+375 
-381 APQARRQSVS
+381 RRESVS
-391 TPAEESLEGS
+391 TPAEESLEGG

-414 AVSVMPQ
+414 AVSVIPQ

-627 GRHFLTKLEDA
+627 GRHFLTKLENE

-646 TKALPVL
+646 NKALPVL

-674 IAEYNKL
+674 ISEYNKL

-838 AAGVGGGA
+838 GAGSGGGGA

-892 GIVSGQD
+892 GIVSAQD

-911 TTLDQLLDTF
+911 ATLDQLLDTF

>member
-1 MGNGNQR
+1 
-8 QTVPLSNAIE
+8 
-18 REMWCA
+18 
-24 IGVKIVTFASSFLV
+24 
-38 RRSPR
+38 

-230 LWTALALSAL
+230 LWTALALSTL
-240 QSILGMPTF
+240 QDILGMPTF
-249 FRWGGVYGALWLG
+249 FRWGGAYGASWLG
-262 KMLPA
+262 KLLPA
-267 IGWLGVSL
+267 IGWLGVAL
-275 TLLVTIIILIVVI
+275 ILLVSIITLVVVL

-310 RHTTDSSLESIEDE
+310 RRTSESSLESIEDE
-324 TELTG
+324 KGATG
-329 GEPTDTNE
+329 EEPTETNE
-337 EILPDDEDGDLDTTK
+337 EVDPDDEDGEPNI

-357 APLPAS
+357 APLPAP
-363 SVLAAQSASHTT
+363 SVLAAQSA
-375 SQATTN
+375 
-381 APQARRQSVS
+381 RRESVS
-391 TPAEESLEGS
+391 TPAEESLEGG

-414 AVSVMPQ
+414 AVSVIPQ

-627 GRHFLTKLEDA
+627 GRHFLTKLEDE

-646 TKALPVL
+646 NKALPVL

-674 IAEYNKL
+674 ISEYNKL

-838 AAGVGGGA
+838 GAGSGGGGA

-892 GIVSGQD
+892 GIVSAQD

-911 TTLDQLLDTF
+911 ATLDQLLDTF

>member
-1 MGNGNQR
+1 
-8 QTVPLSNAIE
+8 
-18 REMWCA
+18 
-24 IGVKIVTFASSFLV
+24 
-38 RRSPR
+38 
-43 MVRCSRY
+43 
-50 RLPDY
+50 
-55 YLMATSKDK
+55 
-64 LTKKRSTKT
+64 
-73 RKRTNAPGRK
+73 
-83 DSTPSRSVG
+83 
-92 SRMRSWAQG
+92 MRSWAQG
-101 LQNNIVNKRYGELI
+101 LQNNIANKRYGELI
-115 SFILGLILLAFIIYI
+115 SFILGLILLAFIVYI

-141 SRDQSI
+141 SRDQSV

-230 LWTALALSAL
+230 LWMALALSTL
-240 QSILGMPTF
+240 QDILGMPTF
-249 FRWGGVYGALWLG
+249 FRWGGAYGARWLG
-262 KMLPA
+262 KLLPA
-267 IGWLGVSL
+267 IGWLGVAL
-275 TLLVTIIILIVVI
+275 ILLVSIIILIVVI

-302 GWVKRPNR
+302 GWVKRSNR
-310 RHTTDSSLESIEDE
+310 RRTSESSLESIEDE
-324 TELTG
+324 EGATG
-329 GEPTDTNE
+329 EEPTETNE
-337 EILPDDEDGDLDTTK
+337 EVDPDDEDGEPNI

-357 APLPAS
+357 APLPAP
-363 SVLAAQSASHTT
+363 SVLAAQSA
-375 SQATTN
+375 
-381 APQARRQSVS
+381 RRESVS
-391 TPAEESLEGS
+391 TPAEESLEGG

-414 AVSVMPQ
+414 AVSVIPQ

-627 GRHFLTKLEDA
+627 GRHFLTKLEDE

-646 TKALPVL
+646 NKALPVL

-674 IAEYNKL
+674 ISEYNKL

-815 SRQPYPTEPYL
+815 SHQPYPTEPYL

-838 AAGVGGGA
+838 GAGSGGGGA

-892 GIVSGQD
+892 GIVSAQD

-911 TTLDQLLDTF
+911 ATLDQLLDTF

>member
-1 MGNGNQR
+1 
-8 QTVPLSNAIE
+8 
-18 REMWCA
+18 
-24 IGVKIVTFASSFLV
+24 
-38 RRSPR
+38 
-43 MVRCSRY
+43 
-50 RLPDY
+50 
-55 YLMATSKDK
+55 
-64 LTKKRSTKT
+64 
-73 RKRTNAPGRK
+73 
-83 DSTPSRSVG
+83 
-92 SRMRSWAQG
+92 MRSWVQG
-101 LQNNIVNKRYGELI
+101 LQNNIANKRYGELI
-115 SFILGLILLAFIIYI
+115 SFILGLILLAFIVYI

-141 SRDQSI
+141 ARDQSI

-230 LWTALALSAL
+230 LWMALALSTL
-240 QSILGMPTF
+240 QDILGMPTF
-249 FRWGGVYGALWLG
+249 FRWGGAYGARWLG
-262 KMLPA
+262 KLLPA
-267 IGWLGVSL
+267 IGWLGVAL
-275 TLLVTIIILIVVI
+275 ILLVSIIILIVVI

-310 RHTTDSSLESIEDE
+310 RRASESSLESIEDE
-324 TELTG
+324 EGATG
-329 GEPTDTNE
+329 EEPTETNE
-337 EILPDDEDGDLDTTK
+337 AVDPDDEDGEPNI

-357 APLPAS
+357 APLPAP
-363 SVLAAQSASHTT
+363 SVLAARAT
-375 SQATTN
+375 SQASTN
-381 APQARRQSVS
+381 APQARRESAS
-391 TPAEESLEGS
+391 TPAEESLEGG

-414 AVSVMPQ
+414 AVSVIPQ

-627 GRHFLTKLEDA
+627 GRHFLTKLEDE

-646 TKALPVL
+646 NKALPVL

-674 IAEYNKL
+674 ISEYNKL

-838 AAGVGGGA
+838 GAGSGGGGA

-892 GIVSGQD
+892 GIVSAQD

-911 TTLDQLLDTF
+911 ATLDQLLDTF

>member
-1 MGNGNQR
+1 
-8 QTVPLSNAIE
+8 
-18 REMWCA
+18 
-24 IGVKIVTFASSFLV
+24 
-38 RRSPR
+38 
-43 MVRCSRY
+43 
-50 RLPDY
+50 
-55 YLMATSKDK
+55 
-64 LTKKRSTKT
+64 
-73 RKRTNAPGRK
+73 
-83 DSTPSRSVG
+83 
-92 SRMRSWAQG
+92 
-101 LQNNIVNKRYGELI
+101 
-115 SFILGLILLAFIIYI
+115 
-130 LVACG
+130 
-135 SYLMVG
+135 
-141 SRDQSI
+141 
-147 VTELTPWEALTQT
+147 
-160 LPEGI
+160 
-165 DSSVVEIQNIT
+165 
-176 RVHGAYLAHWLM
+176 
-188 DGFLGFGSWLL
+188 
-199 LLFGI
+199 
-204 VCALRMM
+204 
-211 RITKRGSLI
+211 
-220 KLCVYTILLS
+220 
-230 LWTALALSAL
+230 
-240 QSILGMPTF
+240 
-249 FRWGGVYGALWLG
+249 
-262 KMLPA
+262 
-267 IGWLGVSL
+267 
-275 TLLVTIIILIVVI
+275 
-288 RYEYLQWMRRAIGL
+288 
-302 GWVKRPNR
+302 
-310 RHTTDSSLESIEDE
+310 
-324 TELTG
+324 
-329 GEPTDTNE
+329 
-337 EILPDDEDGDLDTTK
+337 
-352 DEDEE
+352 
-357 APLPAS
+357 
-363 SVLAAQSASHTT
+363 
-375 SQATTN
+375 
-381 APQARRQSVS
+381 
-391 TPAEESLEGS
+391 
-401 VTVTVAQGDADSQ
+401 
-414 AVSVMPQ
+414 
-421 SDTRRGGYQMP
+421 
-432 SPDLLADVDQ
+432 
-442 SSQTIDRT
+442 
-450 EIKEIEQLII
+450 
-460 EKLSDLGI
+460 
-468 GLEPVEVTIGPTVTL
+468 
-483 YEFKL
+483 
-488 DPKVKVNR
+488 
-496 IRSLEDDIA
+496 

-627 GRHFLTKLEDA
+627 GRHFLTKLEDE

-646 TKALPVL
+646 NKALPVL

-658 DMDGRYELL
+658 DMDARYELL

-674 IAEYNKL
+674 ISEYNKL

-815 SRQPYPTEPYL
+815 SRQPYPTVPYL

-838 AAGVGGGA
+838 TAGPGGGGA
-846 TERDPLFEEVAR
+846 SERDPLFEEVAR

-887 QLYEC
+887 QLYES
-892 GIVSGQD
+892 GIVSAQD

-911 TTLDQLLDTF
+911 ATLDQLLDTF

>member
-1 MGNGNQR
+1 
-8 QTVPLSNAIE
+8 
-18 REMWCA
+18 
-24 IGVKIVTFASSFLV
+24 
-38 RRSPR
+38 
-43 MVRCSRY
+43 
-50 RLPDY
+50 
-55 YLMATSKDK
+55 
-64 LTKKRSTKT
+64 
-73 RKRTNAPGRK
+73 
-83 DSTPSRSVG
+83 
-92 SRMRSWAQG
+92 MRSWAQG
-101 LQNNIVNKRYGELI
+101 LQNNIANKRYGELI
-115 SFILGLILLAFIIYI
+115 SFILGLILLAFIVYI

-141 SRDQSI
+141 ARDQSV

-230 LWTALALSAL
+230 LWMALALSAL
-240 QSILGMPTF
+240 QDILGMPTF
-249 FRWGGVYGALWLG
+249 FRWGGAYGARWLG
-262 KMLPA
+262 KLLPA
-267 IGWLGVSL
+267 IGWLGVAL
-275 TLLVTIIILIVVI
+275 ILLVSIIILIVVI

-310 RHTTDSSLESIEDE
+310 RRTSESSLESIEDE
-324 TELTG
+324 EGATG
-329 GEPTDTNE
+329 EEPTDANE
-337 EILPDDEDGDLDTTK
+337 EVDPDDEDGEPNI

-357 APLPAS
+357 APLPAP
-363 SVLAAQSASHTT
+363 SVLAAQSA
-375 SQATTN
+375 
-381 APQARRQSVS
+381 RRESVS
-391 TPAEESLEGS
+391 TPAEESLEGG

-414 AVSVMPQ
+414 AVSVIPQ

-442 SSQTIDRT
+442 SSQAIDRT

-627 GRHFLTKLEDA
+627 GRHFLTKLEDE

-646 TKALPVL
+646 NKALPVL

-667 ARAKVRN
+667 SRAKVRN
-674 IAEYNKL
+674 ISEYNKL

-815 SRQPYPTEPYL
+815 SHQPYPTEPYL

-838 AAGVGGGA
+838 GAGSGGSGA

-892 GIVSGQD
+892 GIVSAQD

-911 TTLDQLLDTF
+911 ATLDQLLDTF

>member
-1 MGNGNQR
+1 
-8 QTVPLSNAIE
+8 
-18 REMWCA
+18 
-24 IGVKIVTFASSFLV
+24 
-38 RRSPR
+38 
-43 MVRCSRY
+43 
-50 RLPDY
+50 
-55 YLMATSKDK
+55 
-64 LTKKRSTKT
+64 
-73 RKRTNAPGRK
+73 
-83 DSTPSRSVG
+83 
-92 SRMRSWAQG
+92 MRSWAQG
-101 LQNNIVNKRYGELI
+101 LQNNIANKRYGELI
-115 SFILGLILLAFIIYI
+115 SFILGLILLAFIVYI

-141 SRDQSI
+141 ARDQSI

-230 LWTALALSAL
+230 LWMALALSTL
-240 QSILGMPTF
+240 QDILGMPTF
-249 FRWGGVYGALWLG
+249 FRWGGAYGARWLG
-262 KMLPA
+262 KLLPA
-267 IGWLGVSL
+267 IGWLGVAL
-275 TLLVTIIILIVVI
+275 ILLVSIIILIVVI

-310 RHTTDSSLESIEDE
+310 RRTSESSLESIEDE
-324 TELTG
+324 EEATDE
-329 GEPTDTNE
+329 EPTETNE
-337 EILPDDEDGDLDTTK
+337 EVDPDDEDGEPNI

-357 APLPAS
+357 APLPAP
-363 SVLAAQSASHTT
+363 SVLAAQSA
-375 SQATTN
+375 
-381 APQARRQSVS
+381 RRESVS
-391 TPAEESLEGS
+391 TPAEESLEGG

-414 AVSVMPQ
+414 AVSVIPQ

-627 GRHFLTKLEDA
+627 GRHFLTKLEDE

-646 TKALPVL
+646 NKALPVL

-674 IAEYNKL
+674 ISEYNKL

-815 SRQPYPTEPYL
+815 SHQPYPTEPYL

-838 AAGVGGGA
+838 GAGSGGGGA

-892 GIVSGQD
+892 GIVSAQD

-911 TTLDQLLDTF
+911 ATLDQLLDTF

>member
-1 MGNGNQR
+1 
-8 QTVPLSNAIE
+8 
-18 REMWCA
+18 
-24 IGVKIVTFASSFLV
+24 
-38 RRSPR
+38 
-43 MVRCSRY
+43 
-50 RLPDY
+50 
-55 YLMATSKDK
+55 
-64 LTKKRSTKT
+64 
-73 RKRTNAPGRK
+73 
-83 DSTPSRSVG
+83 
-92 SRMRSWAQG
+92 MRSWAQG
-101 LQNNIVNKRYGELI
+101 LQNNIANKRYGELI
-115 SFILGLILLAFIIYI
+115 SFILGLILLAFIVYI

-141 SRDQSI
+141 SRDQSV

-230 LWTALALSAL
+230 LWMALALSTL
-240 QSILGMPTF
+240 QDILGMPTF
-249 FRWGGVYGALWLG
+249 FRWGGAYGARWLG
-262 KMLPA
+262 KLLPA
-267 IGWLGVSL
+267 IGWLGVAL
-275 TLLVTIIILIVVI
+275 ILLVSIITLVVVL

-310 RHTTDSSLESIEDE
+310 RRTSESSLESIEDE
-324 TELTG
+324 KGATG
-329 GEPTDTNE
+329 EEPTETNE
-337 EILPDDEDGDLDTTK
+337 EVDPDDEDG
-352 DEDEE
+352 EPNIDEE
-357 APLPAS
+357 APLPAPS
-363 SVLAAQSASHTT
+363 ILAAQSA
-375 SQATTN
+375 
-381 APQARRQSVS
+381 RRESVS
-391 TPAEESLEGS
+391 TPAEESLEGG

-414 AVSVMPQ
+414 AVSVIPQ

-627 GRHFLTKLEDA
+627 GRHFLTKLEDE

-646 TKALPVL
+646 NKALPVL

-674 IAEYNKL
+674 ISEYNKL

-815 SRQPYPTEPYL
+815 SRQPYPTVPYL

-838 AAGVGGGA
+838 GAGSGGGGA

-892 GIVSGQD
+892 GIVSAQD

-911 TTLDQLLDTF
+911 ATLDQLLDTF

>member
-1 MGNGNQR
+1 
-8 QTVPLSNAIE
+8 
-18 REMWCA
+18 
-24 IGVKIVTFASSFLV
+24 
-38 RRSPR
+38 
-43 MVRCSRY
+43 
-50 RLPDY
+50 
-55 YLMATSKDK
+55 
-64 LTKKRSTKT
+64 
-73 RKRTNAPGRK
+73 
-83 DSTPSRSVG
+83 
-92 SRMRSWAQG
+92 MRSWAQG
-101 LQNNIVNKRYGELI
+101 LQNNIANKRYGELI
-115 SFILGLILLAFIIYI
+115 SFILGLILLAFIVYI

-141 SRDQSI
+141 SRDQSV

-230 LWTALALSAL
+230 LWMALALSTL
-240 QSILGMPTF
+240 QDILGMPTF
-249 FRWGGVYGALWLG
+249 FRWGGAYGARWLG
-262 KMLPA
+262 KLLPA
-267 IGWLGVSL
+267 IGWLGVAL
-275 TLLVTIIILIVVI
+275 ILLVSIIILIVVI

-310 RHTTDSSLESIEDE
+310 RRTSESSLESIEDE
-324 TELTG
+324 EGATG
-329 GEPTDTNE
+329 EEPTDTNE
-337 EILPDDEDGDLDTTK
+337 EVDPDDEDGEPNI
-352 DEDEE
+352 DEEEE
-357 APLPAS
+357 APLPAP
-363 SVLAAQSASHTT
+363 SVLAAQSA
-375 SQATTN
+375 
-381 APQARRQSVS
+381 RRESVS
-391 TPAEESLEGS
+391 TPAEESLEGG

-414 AVSVMPQ
+414 AVSVIPQ

-627 GRHFLTKLEDA
+627 GRHFLTKLEDE

-646 TKALPVL
+646 NKALPVL

-674 IAEYNKL
+674 ISEYNKL

-794 MRRIQCAFIDTPET
+794 MRRIQCAFIDTLET

-838 AAGVGGGA
+838 GAGSGGGGA

-892 GIVSGQD
+892 GIVSAQD

-911 TTLDQLLDTF
+911 ATLDQLLDTF

>member
-1 MGNGNQR
+1 
-8 QTVPLSNAIE
+8 
-18 REMWCA
+18 
-24 IGVKIVTFASSFLV
+24 
-38 RRSPR
+38 
-43 MVRCSRY
+43 
-50 RLPDY
+50 
-55 YLMATSKDK
+55 
-64 LTKKRSTKT
+64 
-73 RKRTNAPGRK
+73 
-83 DSTPSRSVG
+83 
-92 SRMRSWAQG
+92 MRSWAQG
-101 LQNNIVNKRYGELI
+101 LQNNIANKRYGELI
-115 SFILGLILLAFIIYI
+115 SFILGLILLAFIVYI

-165 DSSVVEIQNIT
+165 DSSVAEIQNIT

-211 RITKRGSLI
+211 RITKRWSLI

-230 LWTALALSAL
+230 LWMALALSTL
-240 QSILGMPTF
+240 QDILGMPTF
-249 FRWGGVYGALWLG
+249 FRWGGAYGARWLG
-262 KMLPA
+262 KLLPA
-267 IGWLGVSL
+267 IGWLGVAL
-275 TLLVTIIILIVVI
+275 ILLVSIIILIVVI

-310 RHTTDSSLESIEDE
+310 RRTSESSLESIEDE
-324 TELTG
+324 EEATG
-329 GEPTDTNE
+329 EEPTDTNE
-337 EILPDDEDGDLDTTK
+337 EVDPDDEDGEPNI

-357 APLPAS
+357 APLPAP
-363 SVLAAQSASHTT
+363 SVLAAQSA
-375 SQATTN
+375 
-381 APQARRQSVS
+381 RRESVS
-391 TPAEESLEGS
+391 TPAEESLEGG

-414 AVSVMPQ
+414 AVSVIPQ

-627 GRHFLTKLEDA
+627 GRHFLTKLEDE

-646 TKALPVL
+646 NKALPVL

-674 IAEYNKL
+674 ISEYNKL

-838 AAGVGGGA
+838 GAGSGGGSA

-892 GIVSGQD
+892 GIVSAQD

-911 TTLDQLLDTF
+911 ATLDQLLDTF

>member
-1 MGNGNQR
+1 
-8 QTVPLSNAIE
+8 
-18 REMWCA
+18 
-24 IGVKIVTFASSFLV
+24 
-38 RRSPR
+38 

-64 LTKKRSTKT
+64 STKKRSTKS
-73 RKRTNAPGRK
+73 RKRTNASGRK
-83 DSTPSRSVG
+83 DATPSRSVG
-92 SRMRSWAQG
+92 SRMRSWAQD
-101 LQNNIVNKRYGELI
+101 LQNNIADKRYGELI

-188 DGFLGFGSWLL
+188 DGFLGFGSWFL

-220 KLCVYTILLS
+220 KLCVYAILLS

-240 QSILGMPTF
+240 QNILGMPTF
-249 FRWGGVYGALWLG
+249 FRWGGAYGALWLG

-275 TLLVTIIILIVVI
+275 TLLVTIITFIVAM

-302 GWVKRPNR
+302 GWVKRPSR
-310 RHTTDSSLESIEDE
+310 RTTEAERDAVTLERKEEVVDE
-324 TELTG
+324 ANDEQY
-329 GEPTDTNE
+329 DTS
-337 EILPDDEDGDLDTTK
+337 K
-352 DEDEE
+352 DEELETPLSDPGV
-357 APLPAS
+357 APSQTEPLRS
-363 SVLAAQSASHTT
+363 SRVATSRPSQESRATSSTT
-375 SQATTN
+375 
-381 APQARRQSVS
+381 
-391 TPAEESLEGS
+391 AEESLEGG

-414 AVSVMPQ
+414 AAAIMPQ
-421 SDTRRGGYQMP
+421 SDSRRGGYQMP

-442 SSQTIDRT
+442 SSQKIDRT

-544 TSQKFITTDMKL
+544 TSQKFITTDQKL

-627 GRHFLTKLEDA
+627 GRHFLTKLEDE

-646 TKALPVL
+646 NKALPVL

-815 SRQPYPTEPYL
+815 SRQPYPTVPYL

-838 AAGVGGGA
+838 AAGSGGGGA

-892 GIVSGQD
+892 GIVSAQD

>member
-1 MGNGNQR
+1 
-8 QTVPLSNAIE
+8 
-18 REMWCA
+18 
-24 IGVKIVTFASSFLV
+24 
-38 RRSPR
+38 
-43 MVRCSRY
+43 
-50 RLPDY
+50 
-55 YLMATSKDK
+55 
-64 LTKKRSTKT
+64 
-73 RKRTNAPGRK
+73 
-83 DSTPSRSVG
+83 
-92 SRMRSWAQG
+92 
-101 LQNNIVNKRYGELI
+101 
-115 SFILGLILLAFIIYI
+115 
-130 LVACG
+130 
-135 SYLMVG
+135 
-141 SRDQSI
+141 
-147 VTELTPWEALTQT
+147 
-160 LPEGI
+160 
-165 DSSVVEIQNIT
+165 
-176 RVHGAYLAHWLM
+176 M
-188 DGFLGFGSWLL
+188 D
-199 LLFGI
+199 
-204 VCALRMM
+204 
-211 RITKRGSLI
+211 
-220 KLCVYTILLS
+220 
-230 LWTALALSAL
+230 
-240 QSILGMPTF
+240 
-249 FRWGGVYGALWLG
+249 
-262 KMLPA
+262 
-267 IGWLGVSL
+267 
-275 TLLVTIIILIVVI
+275 
-288 RYEYLQWMRRAIGL
+288 
-302 GWVKRPNR
+302 
-310 RHTTDSSLESIEDE
+310 H
-324 TELTG
+324 
-329 GEPTDTNE
+329 
-337 EILPDDEDGDLDTTK
+337 
-352 DEDEE
+352 
-357 APLPAS
+357 
-363 SVLAAQSASHTT
+363 
-375 SQATTN
+375 
-381 APQARRQSVS
+381 
-391 TPAEESLEGS
+391 
-401 VTVTVAQGDADSQ
+401 
-414 AVSVMPQ
+414 
-421 SDTRRGGYQMP
+421 
-432 SPDLLADVDQ
+432 
-442 SSQTIDRT
+442 T
-450 EIKEIEQLII
+450 EIKEIEQLIV

-468 GLEPVEVTIGPTVTL
+468 ALEPVEVTIGPTVTL

-544 TSQKFITTDMKL
+544 TSQKFITTDLKL

-627 GRHFLTKLEDA
+627 GRHFLTKLEDE

-658 DMDGRYELL
+658 DMDARYELL

-674 IAEYNKL
+674 ISEYNKL
-681 FRQGHLREEDGFVFL
+681 FRQGHLREEDGYVFL

-765 QVDSRTILDTKSAK
+765 QVDSRTILDTTSAK

-815 SRQPYPTEPYL
+815 SHQPYPTVPYL

-838 AAGVGGGA
+838 GAGLGGGGA

-873 RFNIGYNRAGRIMD
+873 RFNIGYNRAGRVMD

-892 GIVSGQD
+892 GIVSAQD
-899 GSKPRQVLIADE
+899 GSKPRQVLISDE
-911 TTLDQLLDTF
+911 ETLNRLLDTL

>member
-1 MGNGNQR
+1 
-8 QTVPLSNAIE
+8 
-18 REMWCA
+18 
-24 IGVKIVTFASSFLV
+24 
-38 RRSPR
+38 
-43 MVRCSRY
+43 
-50 RLPDY
+50 
-55 YLMATSKDK
+55 
-64 LTKKRSTKT
+64 
-73 RKRTNAPGRK
+73 
-83 DSTPSRSVG
+83 
-92 SRMRSWAQG
+92 MRSWAQG
-101 LQNNIVNKRYGELI
+101 LQNNIANKRYGELI
-115 SFILGLILLAFIIYI
+115 SFILGLILLAFIVYI

-141 SRDQSI
+141 SRDQSV

-230 LWTALALSAL
+230 LWMALALSTL
-240 QSILGMPTF
+240 QDILGMPTF
-249 FRWGGVYGALWLG
+249 FRWGGAYGARWLG
-262 KMLPA
+262 KLLPA
-267 IGWLGVSL
+267 IGWLGVAL
-275 TLLVTIIILIVVI
+275 ILLVSIIILIVVI

-310 RHTTDSSLESIEDE
+310 RRTSESSLESIEDE
-324 TELTG
+324 EGATG
-329 GEPTDTNE
+329 EEPTETNE
-337 EILPDDEDGDLDTTK
+337 EVDPDDEDGEPNI

-357 APLPAS
+357 APLPAP
-363 SVLAAQSASHTT
+363 SVLAAQSA
-375 SQATTN
+375 
-381 APQARRQSVS
+381 RRESVS
-391 TPAEESLEGS
+391 TPAEESLEGG

-414 AVSVMPQ
+414 AVSVIPQ

-627 GRHFLTKLEDA
+627 GRHFLTKLEDE

-646 TKALPVL
+646 NKALPVL

-674 IAEYNKL
+674 ISEYNKL

-838 AAGVGGGA
+838 GAGSGGGGA

-892 GIVSGQD
+892 GIVSAQD

-911 TTLDQLLDTF
+911 ATLDQLLDTF

>member
-1 MGNGNQR
+1 
-8 QTVPLSNAIE
+8 
-18 REMWCA
+18 
-24 IGVKIVTFASSFLV
+24 
-38 RRSPR
+38 
-43 MVRCSRY
+43 
-50 RLPDY
+50 
-55 YLMATSKDK
+55 
-64 LTKKRSTKT
+64 
-73 RKRTNAPGRK
+73 
-83 DSTPSRSVG
+83 
-92 SRMRSWAQG
+92 MRSWAQG
-101 LQNNIVNKRYGELI
+101 LQNNIANKRYGEQI
-115 SFILGLILLAFIIYI
+115 SFILGLILLAFIVYI

-141 SRDQSI
+141 SRDQSV

-230 LWTALALSAL
+230 LWMALALSTL
-240 QSILGMPTF
+240 QDILGMPTF
-249 FRWGGVYGALWLG
+249 FRWGGAYGARWLG
-262 KMLPA
+262 KLLPA
-267 IGWLGVSL
+267 IGWLGVAL
-275 TLLVTIIILIVVI
+275 ILLVSIIILIVVI

-310 RHTTDSSLESIEDE
+310 RRTSESSLESIEDE
-324 TELTG
+324 EGATG
-329 GEPTDTNE
+329 EEPTDTNE
-337 EILPDDEDGDLDTTK
+337 EVDPDDEDGEPNI
-352 DEDEE
+352 DEEEE
-357 APLPAS
+357 APLPAP
-363 SVLAAQSASHTT
+363 SVLAAQSA
-375 SQATTN
+375 
-381 APQARRQSVS
+381 RRESVS
-391 TPAEESLEGS
+391 TPAEESLEGG

-414 AVSVMPQ
+414 AVSVIPQ

-627 GRHFLTKLEDA
+627 GRHFLTKLEDE

-646 TKALPVL
+646 NKALPVL

-674 IAEYNKL
+674 ISEYNKL

-838 AAGVGGGA
+838 GAGSGGGGA

-892 GIVSGQD
+892 GIVSAQD

-911 TTLDQLLDTF
+911 ATLDQLLDTF

>member
-1 MGNGNQR
+1 
-8 QTVPLSNAIE
+8 
-18 REMWCA
+18 
-24 IGVKIVTFASSFLV
+24 
-38 RRSPR
+38 
-43 MVRCSRY
+43 
-50 RLPDY
+50 
-55 YLMATSKDK
+55 
-64 LTKKRSTKT
+64 
-73 RKRTNAPGRK
+73 
-83 DSTPSRSVG
+83 
-92 SRMRSWAQG
+92 MRSWAQG
-101 LQNNIVNKRYGELI
+101 LQNNIANKRYGELI
-115 SFILGLILLAFIIYI
+115 SFILGLILLAFIVYI

-141 SRDQSI
+141 SRDQSV

-230 LWTALALSAL
+230 LWMALALSTL
-240 QSILGMPTF
+240 QDILGMPTF
-249 FRWGGVYGALWLG
+249 FRWGGAYGARWLG
-262 KMLPA
+262 KLLPA
-267 IGWLGVSL
+267 IGWLGVAL
-275 TLLVTIIILIVVI
+275 ILLVSIIILIVVI

-310 RHTTDSSLESIEDE
+310 RRTSESSLESIEDE
-324 TELTG
+324 EGATG
-329 GEPTDTNE
+329 EEPTDTNE
-337 EILPDDEDGDLDTTK
+337 EVDPDDEDGEPNI
-352 DEDEE
+352 DEEEE
-357 APLPAS
+357 APLPAP
-363 SVLAAQSASHTT
+363 SVLAAQSA
-375 SQATTN
+375 
-381 APQARRQSVS
+381 RRESVS
-391 TPAEESLEGS
+391 TPAEESLEGG

-414 AVSVMPQ
+414 AVSVIPQ

-627 GRHFLTKLEDA
+627 GRHFLTKLEDE

-646 TKALPVL
+646 NKALPVL

-674 IAEYNKL
+674 ISEYNKL

-815 SRQPYPTEPYL
+815 SHQPYPTEPYL

-838 AAGVGGGA
+838 GAGSGGGGA

-892 GIVSGQD
+892 GIVSAQD

-911 TTLDQLLDTF
+911 ATLDQLLDTF

>member
-1 MGNGNQR
+1 
-8 QTVPLSNAIE
+8 
-18 REMWCA
+18 
-24 IGVKIVTFASSFLV
+24 
-38 RRSPR
+38 

-64 LTKKRSTKT
+64 STKKRSTKS
-73 RKRTNAPGRK
+73 RKRTNAPSRK
-83 DSTPSRSVG
+83 DTTSSRSVG
-92 SRMRSWAQG
+92 SRMRSWTQD
-101 LQNNIVNKRYGELI
+101 LKNNVVNKRYGELI

-135 SYLMVG
+135 SYLVVG
-141 SRDQSI
+141 ARDQSI

-188 DGFLGFGSWLL
+188 DGFLGFGSWFLL
-199 LLFGI
+199 FFGI

-220 KLCVYTILLS
+220 KLCVYAILLS
-230 LWTALALSAL
+230 LWTALAISAL
-240 QSILGMPTF
+240 QNILGLPTF
-249 FRWGGVYGALWLG
+249 FRWGGAYGALWLG

-302 GWVKRPNR
+302 GWVKRPSR
-310 RHTTDSSLESIEDE
+310 RRTTEAERDDTTLEPVEDAGDEPNDE
-324 TELTG
+324 TEYDAL
-329 GEPTDTNE
+329 
-337 EILPDDEDGDLDTTK
+337 
-352 DEDEE
+352 EDEE
-357 APLPAS
+357 EDEELETPLSEP
-363 SVLAAQSASHTT
+363 SVAT
-375 SQATTN
+375 SQTEPLRSSRVATSRSSQESRAT
-381 APQARRQSVS
+381 SS
-391 TPAEESLEGS
+391 TPAEENLEGG

-414 AVSVMPQ
+414 AAAVIPQ
-421 SDTRRGGYQMP
+421 SDSRRGGYQMP

-442 SSQTIDRT
+442 SSQTIDRA

-544 TSQKFITTDMKL
+544 TSQKFITTDQKL

-627 GRHFLTKLEDA
+627 GRHFLTKLEDE

-646 TKALPVL
+646 NKALPVL

-815 SRQPYPTEPYL
+815 SRQPYPTVPYL

-838 AAGVGGGA
+838 AAGAGGGGA

-892 GIVSGQD
+892 GIVSAQD

>member
-1 MGNGNQR
+1 
-8 QTVPLSNAIE
+8 
-18 REMWCA
+18 
-24 IGVKIVTFASSFLV
+24 
-38 RRSPR
+38 

-64 LTKKRSTKT
+64 STKKRSTKS
-73 RKRTNAPGRK
+73 RKRTNASGRK
-83 DSTPSRSVG
+83 DATTSRSVG
-92 SRMRSWAQG
+92 SRMRSWAQD
-101 LQNNIVNKRYGELI
+101 LQNNIADKRYGELI

-188 DGFLGFGSWLL
+188 DGFLGFGSWFL

-204 VCALRMM
+204 ACALRMM

-220 KLCVYTILLS
+220 KLCVYAILLS

-240 QSILGMPTF
+240 QNILGMPTF
-249 FRWGGVYGALWLG
+249 FRWGGAYGALWLG

-275 TLLVTIIILIVVI
+275 TLLVTIITFIVAM

-302 GWVKRPNR
+302 GWVKRPSR
-310 RHTTDSSLESIEDE
+310 RTTEAERDAVTLERKEEVVDE
-324 TELTG
+324 ANDEQY
-329 GEPTDTNE
+329 DTS
-337 EILPDDEDGDLDTTK
+337 K
-352 DEDEE
+352 DEELETPLSDPGV
-357 APLPAS
+357 APSQTEPLRS
-363 SVLAAQSASHTT
+363 SRVATSRPSQESRATSSTT
-375 SQATTN
+375 
-381 APQARRQSVS
+381 
-391 TPAEESLEGS
+391 AEESLEGG

-414 AVSVMPQ
+414 AAAIMPQ
-421 SDTRRGGYQMP
+421 SDSRRGGYQMP

-442 SSQTIDRT
+442 SSQKIDRT

-544 TSQKFITTDMKL
+544 TSQKFITTDQKL

-627 GRHFLTKLEDA
+627 GRHFLTKLEDE

-646 TKALPVL
+646 NKALPVL

-815 SRQPYPTEPYL
+815 SRQPYPTVPYL

-838 AAGVGGGA
+838 AAGSGGGGA

-892 GIVSGQD
+892 GIVSAQD

>member
-1 MGNGNQR
+1 
-8 QTVPLSNAIE
+8 
-18 REMWCA
+18 
-24 IGVKIVTFASSFLV
+24 
-38 RRSPR
+38 
-43 MVRCSRY
+43 
-50 RLPDY
+50 
-55 YLMATSKDK
+55 
-64 LTKKRSTKT
+64 
-73 RKRTNAPGRK
+73 
-83 DSTPSRSVG
+83 
-92 SRMRSWAQG
+92 MRSWAQG
-101 LQNNIVNKRYGELI
+101 LQNNIANKRYGELI
-115 SFILGLILLAFIIYI
+115 SFILGLILLAFIVYI

-230 LWTALALSAL
+230 LWTALALSTL
-240 QSILGMPTF
+240 QDILGMPTF
-249 FRWGGVYGALWLG
+249 FRWGGAYGARWLG
-262 KMLPA
+262 KLLPA
-267 IGWLGVSL
+267 IGWLGVAL
-275 TLLVTIIILIVVI
+275 ILLVSIIILIVVI

-302 GWVKRPNR
+302 GWVKRSNR
-310 RHTTDSSLESIEDE
+310 RRTSESSLESIEDE
-324 TELTG
+324 EGATG
-329 GEPTDTNE
+329 EEPTETNE
-337 EILPDDEDGDLDTTK
+337 EVDPDDEDGEPNI

-357 APLPAS
+357 APLPAP
-363 SVLAAQSASHTT
+363 SVLAAQSA
-375 SQATTN
+375 
-381 APQARRQSVS
+381 RRESVS
-391 TPAEESLEGS
+391 TPAEESLEGG

-414 AVSVMPQ
+414 AVSVIPQ

-627 GRHFLTKLEDA
+627 GRHFLTKLEDE

-646 TKALPVL
+646 NKALPVL

-674 IAEYNKL
+674 ISEYNKL

-838 AAGVGGGA
+838 GAGSGGGGA

-892 GIVSGQD
+892 GIVSAQD

-911 TTLDQLLDTF
+911 ATLDQLLDTF

>member
-1 MGNGNQR
+1 
-8 QTVPLSNAIE
+8 
-18 REMWCA
+18 
-24 IGVKIVTFASSFLV
+24 
-38 RRSPR
+38 
-43 MVRCSRY
+43 
-50 RLPDY
+50 
-55 YLMATSKDK
+55 
-64 LTKKRSTKT
+64 
-73 RKRTNAPGRK
+73 
-83 DSTPSRSVG
+83 
-92 SRMRSWAQG
+92 MRSWAQG
-101 LQNNIVNKRYGELI
+101 LQNNIANKRYGELI
-115 SFILGLILLAFIIYI
+115 SFILGLILLAFIVYI

-230 LWTALALSAL
+230 LWTALALSTL
-240 QSILGMPTF
+240 QDILGMPTF
-249 FRWGGVYGALWLG
+249 FRWGGAYGARWLG
-262 KMLPA
+262 KLLPA
-267 IGWLGVSL
+267 IGWLGVAL
-275 TLLVTIIILIVVI
+275 ILLVSIIILIVVI

-310 RHTTDSSLESIEDE
+310 RRTTDSSLESVEDE
-324 TELTG
+324 AKASVE
-329 GEPTDTNE
+329 EPTDTNE
-337 EILPDDEDGDLDTTK
+337 EVDPDDEDGEPNI

-357 APLPAS
+357 APLPAP
-363 SVLAAQSASHTT
+363 SVLAAQSA
-375 SQATTN
+375 
-381 APQARRQSVS
+381 RRESVS
-391 TPAEESLEGS
+391 TPAEESLEGG

-414 AVSVMPQ
+414 AVSVIPQ

-627 GRHFLTKLEDA
+627 GRHFLTKLEDE

-646 TKALPVL
+646 NKALPVL

-674 IAEYNKL
+674 ISEYNKL

-815 SRQPYPTEPYL
+815 SRQPYPTVPYL

-838 AAGVGGGA
+838 GAGSGGGGA

-892 GIVSGQD
+892 GIVSAQD

-911 TTLDQLLDTF
+911 ATLDQLLDTF